1 MNNHVFAIYVGD
13 LNLYREDLIY
23 DRETGTLIGYTDL
36 GEVNNHLRAFERS
49 VAGNFK
55 ECREP
60 AKSMLS
66 FMVKGLFTPFKFPY
80 VYFSASKPSGDTIFP
95 LFWEVVKRLERI
107 GLKVI

>member
-36 GEVNNHLRAFERS
+36 GEVNNHLRAFEQS

-66 FMVKGLFTPFKFPY
+66 FMVKGPFKIPLCPPQSQVGIPY
-80 VYFSASKPSGDTIFP
+80 FHYFG
-95 LFWEVVKRLERI
+95 RL
-107 GLKVI
+107 